1 MSTTD
6 VPSAT
11 KAAQVRLN
19 RVTPSHCRVVLD
31 NPPLNLMGPEF
42 VLQIRE
48 IVTALENDDR
58 VKVVVFE
65 SAVDGFFLNHSD
77 FLAKFED
84 LTSIPQGPTGLEAWP
99 DVLVRLTR
107 APFVSIALIRGR
119 ATGNGSELALACDM
133 SFASREKA
141 LLSQWEVGVGLV
153 AGGGP
158 MARLPRVMGR
168 GRALE
173 VLLTADDIRGADAE
187 LLGYVNRALPDA
199 ELDNFVDTLA
209 TRIASFDKWA
219 IANTKRLVNEASL
232 PPDVEI
238 RAGWDACMASV
249 KRPATQE
256 RIKALLEQG
265 LQKPGDSENRL
276 GFYVGQLGLGGGPA
290 TEPERTLSRFG
301 RSRMFAWP
309 REVALL
315 PARRA
320 GQGGPRSGGRLA
332 DAGMDRVA
340 AAWSTAWGCGRR
352 GCYGVIRRECRTSLG
367 ELRLLA
373 CPPMSVSAMLTLA
386 PGCSPRLRPAVAALR
401 LPLRTVAQGPTCCA
415 QVAPDRCADQ
425 RMTMPSEM
433 TPDRA
438 DLRVVAAELT
448 GANAC
453 IPSRQSPAHALRKG
467 CDRANEWVMRH
478 GCG

>member
-1 MSTTD
+1 
-6 VPSAT
+6 
-11 KAAQVRLN
+11 
-19 RVTPSHCRVVLD
+19 
-31 NPPLNLMGPEF
+31 
-42 VLQIRE
+42 
-48 IVTALENDDR
+48 

-158 MARLPRVMGR
+158 MARLPRAMGR

-173 VLLTADDIRGADAE
+173 VLLSADDIRGADAE

-199 ELDNFVDTLA
+199 ELDNFVDALA

-249 KRPATQE
+249 KRPAALVTTSGFPLVPVRLYKVAAHIDDADEADRLVRGGRGCFGEQS
-256 RIKALLEQG
+256 RIAMLSGAGPRGSQFASHLPVGRQGGVLDSSAL
-265 LQKPGDSENRL
+265 
-276 GFYVGQLGLGGGPA
+276 A
-290 TEPERTLSRFG
+290 
-301 RSRMFAWP
+301 A
-309 REVALL
+309 
-315 PARRA
+315 ARRIVPA
-320 GQGGPRSGGRLA
+320 PPTNA
-332 DAGMDRVA
+332 
-340 AAWSTAWGCGRR
+340 RR
-352 GCYGVIRRECRTSLG
+352 HGATPSI
-367 ELRLLA
+367 
-373 CPPMSVSAMLTLA
+373 SVSSEKLRNVLITTI
-386 PGCSPRLRPAVAALR
+386 SPS
-401 LPLRTVAQGPTCCA
+401 T
-415 QVAPDRCADQ
+415 
-425 RMTMPSEM
+425 
-433 TPDRA
+433 
-438 DLRVVAAELT
+438 
-448 GANAC
+448 
-453 IPSRQSPAHALRKG
+453 
-467 CDRANEWVMRH
+467 
-478 GCG
+478 